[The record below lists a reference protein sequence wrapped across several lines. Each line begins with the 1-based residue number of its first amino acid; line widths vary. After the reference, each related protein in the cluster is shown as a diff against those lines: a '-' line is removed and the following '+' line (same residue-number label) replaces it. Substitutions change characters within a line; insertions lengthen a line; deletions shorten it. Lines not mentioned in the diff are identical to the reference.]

1 MKGKGMTVFEDT
13 PDLIRVKNAAQI
25 LNEVCYPSQG
35 Y

>member
-25 LNEVCYPSQG
+25 LNEVCYASQC